1 MDGALKILKIGVVAR
16 VSESIMPGVEYRER
30 STVDVRMEYCTAA
43 PPDWAGIV
51 AE

>member
-1 MDGALKILKIGVVAR
+1 MDGALNTLKIGVVAR
-16 VSESIMPGVEYRER
+16 VSESILPGVENGER

-43 PPDWAGIV
+43 PSGWAGIV